1 MNPVAEMT
9 DDRCVD
15 DLDRLSELLERIGA
29 KRLLLVTD
37 PIAYRASGAQQRLA
51 PLWLRY
57 PAASFSGFEPN
68 PKLDHLVDAI
78 VALGNRP
85 GGAVDPPDSAAVV
98 AIGGGTAIDLAKLVA
113 WVMPHIGSLGEGALG
128 KDALADGGSK
138 RDLLTARLREM
149 VLGGVRDDSP
159 VAHLP
164 MIAVPTTAGTGSE
177 ATQFAVVYVD
187 GVKRSVD
194 SPRLMP
200 QGCVLDPALT
210 AGLPPM
216 VTAHTGLDA
225 LCQGIESAWA
235 VKADARSL
243 EDAEGAVRIA
253 WGSLEEAVKSP
264 SAGSRRGMIRAAH
277 LAGRAIQR
285 TRTTAAHA
293 ISYTFTSE
301 FGIPHGHAVALTLG
315 PLLNYNALVTDG
327 DCCDP
332 RGAEAVRRR
341 IDRIVDWLGCRDA
354 QEARVRFEGLLDRL
368 GCERRLSVLGISG
381 GAALERIA
389 SRVDPQ
395 RLGNNPRRLSH
406 EAVVGLLESVA

>member
-1 MNPVAEMT
+1 MNLFAEMT

-15 DLDRLSELLERIGA
+15 GLDRLSELLDRIGA
-29 KRLLLVTD
+29 TRLLLVTD
-37 PIAYRASGAQQRLA
+37 PIAYRASGAQQRLT
-51 PLWLRY
+51 PLWQRY
-57 PAASFSGFEPN
+57 PVASFSGFEPN

-78 VALGNRP
+78 VAFGKQLG
-85 GGAVDPPDSAAVV
+85 GDVDAKGLAVVV

-113 WVMPHIGSLGEGALG
+113 WVMPHVGAFGEDALGEG
-128 KDALADGGSK
+128 ALADGGSK
-138 RDLLTARLREM
+138 RDRLADRVREM
-149 VLGGVRDDSP
+149 ILGGVRDDSP
-159 VAHLP
+159 VVHLP

-177 ATQFAVVYVD
+177 ATQFAVIYVD

-200 QGCVLDPALT
+200 QGCVLDPGLT
-210 AGLPPM
+210 AGLPPL

-235 VKADARSL
+235 VKADAKSL
-243 EDAEGAVRIA
+243 ADAEGAVRIA

-264 SAGSRRGMIRAAH
+264 SAGSRRGMMRAAH

-315 PLLNYNALVTDG
+315 PLLVYNALVTDG

-332 RGAEAVRRR
+332 RGADAVRRR
-341 IDRIVDWLGCRDA
+341 IDRIVGWLGCGDPA
-354 QEARVRFEGLLDRL
+354 EARQRFEGLLDRL
-368 GCERRLSVLGISG
+368 GCQRRLSMLGIRGGEVLG
-381 GAALERIA
+381 RIA

-406 EAVVGLLESVA
+406 EAVVGLLESVG